1 MAKSNLSKDNQVS
14 FWQPLRV
21 RSFLLLF
28 IGENI
33 SLLGDQFF
41 LVALPWLT
49 IQLTNSGV
57 SLGTVLMAAA
67 IPRATLMLL
76 GGVISD
82 RISPRVVMIV
92 ANALRAVIVILLTVI
107 VALQAIQIWHLYLF
121 SVCLGI
127 VDGFFIPASKA
138 IVPSLV
144 QKELLV
150 ASNTLNQGM
159 NQLILTLGPAFGG
172 LLIATISIESAFAI
186 DAATF
191 VFTTIVLL
199 FIKTSLKPNIES
211 LQTVD
216 DLTPKNPPPLSS
228 KIWSLMTGI
237 REGINYGWHNLALRT
252 VLLVV
257 MVYNLAF
264 IGPLQIGVT
273 SLAHSR
279 FPGGAVALGIMNSAW
294 GGGGLLGA
302 LAPSL
307 CRNIPRLGVLMLILG
322 TIQGTSLMLL
332 GFVPNVALASV
343 TLVILGFCTGFF
355 IVTEITWIQ
364 KQTPP
369 AILGRVMSLRM
380 LSSFGIAPFS
390 FALAGLLV
398 DLNLTILFSLT
409 SCIILMLMAWLA
421 VNPSVRAIK

>member
-1 MAKSNLSKDNQVS
+1 MARSNPSGDKQEA

-21 RSFLLLF
+21 RSFLFLF

-33 SLLGDQFF
+33 SLLGNQFY

-49 IQLTNSGV
+49 LQLTNSGV

-67 IPRATLMLL
+67 IPRATLLLL
-76 GGVISD
+76 GGIVSD
-82 RISPRVVMIV
+82 RLKPRLVMITS
-92 ANALRAVIVILLTVI
+92 NALRAVVAILLTVI
-107 VALQAIQIWHLYLF
+107 VALQAIQLWHLYVF
-121 SVCLGI
+121 SVCFGI

-144 QKELLV
+144 KKELLV
-150 ASNTLNQGM
+150 ASNTLIQGT
-159 NQLILTLGPAFGG
+159 NQLILTLGPVVGG

-186 DAATF
+186 DAVTF
-191 VFTTIVLL
+191 IFTTILLL
-199 FIKTSLKPNIES
+199 FVKGSIDGNIET

-216 DLTPKNPPPLSS
+216 DLNSKNSNLSS
-228 KIWSLMTGI
+228 KIWNLMAGI

-257 MVYNLAF
+257 MVYNLVF

-279 FPGGAVALGIMNSAW
+279 FSGGAVALGIMNSAW

-307 CRNIPRLGVLMLILG
+307 FRNIPRLGILMLILG
-322 TIQGTSLMLL
+322 TIQGTSLMFL
-332 GFVPNVALASV
+332 GFVPNVALASLTIV
-343 TLVILGFCTGFF
+343 VLGFCSGFF

-364 KQTPP
+364 KRTPP
-369 AILGRVMSLRM
+369 AILGRVISLRM

-398 DLNLTILFSLT
+398 DFNLTILFSLT
-409 SCIILMLMAWLA
+409 SCIILILMAWLA
-421 VNPSVRAIK
+421 ANPSVRAIK

>member
-1 MAKSNLSKDNQVS
+1 MARSNPNNQVP
-14 FWQPLRV
+14 FWQPLTV

-33 SLLGDQFF
+33 SLLGNQFY

-49 IQLTNSGV
+49 IQLTDSGV

-67 IPRATLMLL
+67 IPRAALLLL
-76 GGVISD
+76 GGVVSD
-82 RISPRVVMIV
+82 RSLPRIVMITS
-92 ANALRAVIVILLTVI
+92 NALRALVTILLTTI
-107 VALQAIQIWHLYLF
+107 VAIQAIQVWHLYLF
-121 SVCLGI
+121 SVCFGI
-127 VDGFFIPASKA
+127 LEGFFIPASKA

-144 QKELLV
+144 KKELLV
-150 ASNTLNQGM
+150 ASNTLIQGT
-159 NQLILTLGPAFGG
+159 NQLILTLGPVIGG
-172 LLIATISIESAFAI
+172 LLIATVNIESAFAI

-191 VFTTIVLL
+191 IFTTIVL
-199 FIKTSLKPNIES
+199 FFVKGSLEPNIEP
-211 LQTVD
+211 LQAVESSTQ
-216 DLTPKNPPPLSS
+216 KNLNSSS
-228 KIWSLMTGI
+228 KIENLMAGI

-257 MVYNLAF
+257 MVYNLTF

-273 SLAHSR
+273 SLAHNR
-279 FPGGAVALGIMNSAW
+279 FPGGAVALGVMNSAW

-307 CRNIPRLGVLMLILG
+307 LRNIPRIGILMLIIG
-322 TIQGTSLMLL
+322 TIQGASLMFL
-332 GFVPNVALASV
+332 GFVPNVVLASLTIV
-343 TLVILGFCTGFF
+343 VLGFCTGFF

-364 KQTPP
+364 KRTPP
-369 AILGRVMSLRM
+369 EILGRVMSLRM

-390 FALAGLLV
+390 YALAGLLV

-409 SCIILMLMAWLA
+409 SCIILILMAWLA
-421 VNPSVRAIK
+421 ANPSIRALK

>member
-1 MAKSNLSKDNQVS
+1 MAKLNPSGDKQEP

-21 RSFLLLF
+21 RSFLFLF

-33 SLLGDQFF
+33 SLLGNQFY

-49 IQLTNSGV
+49 LQLTNSGV

-67 IPRATLMLL
+67 IPRATLLLL
-76 GGVISD
+76 GGIVSD
-82 RISPRVVMIV
+82 RLKPRLVMITS
-92 ANALRAVIVILLTVI
+92 NALRAVVAILLTVI
-107 VALQAIQIWHLYLF
+107 VALQAIQLWHLYVF
-121 SVCLGI
+121 SVCFGI

-144 QKELLV
+144 KKELLV
-150 ASNTLNQGM
+150 ASNTLIQGT
-159 NQLILTLGPAFGG
+159 NQLILTLGPVVGG

-186 DAATF
+186 DAVTF
-191 VFTTIVLL
+191 IFTTILLL
-199 FIKTSLKPNIES
+199 FVKGSIDGNIET

-216 DLTPKNPPPLSS
+216 DLNSKNSNLSS
-228 KIWSLMTGI
+228 KIWNLMAGI

-257 MVYNLAF
+257 MVYNLVF

-279 FPGGAVALGIMNSAW
+279 FSGGAVALGIMNSAW

-307 CRNIPRLGVLMLILG
+307 FRNIPRLGILMLILG
-322 TIQGTSLMLL
+322 TIQGTSLMFL
-332 GFVPNVALASV
+332 GFVPNVALASLTIV
-343 TLVILGFCTGFF
+343 VLGFCSGFF

-364 KQTPP
+364 KRTPP
-369 AILGRVMSLRM
+369 AILGRVISLRM

-398 DLNLTILFSLT
+398 DFNLTILFSLT
-409 SCIILMLMAWLA
+409 SCIILILMAWLA
-421 VNPSVRAIK
+421 ANPSVRAIK

>member
-1 MAKSNLSKDNQVS
+1 VTKSNLSQHQPVS
-14 FWQPLRV
+14 FWQPLKV

-28 IGENI
+28 IGENV
-33 SLLGDQFF
+33 SLLGDQFY

-57 SLGTVLMAAA
+57 SLGAVLMAAA
-67 IPRATLMLL
+67 IPRAALMLL

-82 RISPRVVMIV
+82 RISPRRVMITS
-92 ANALRAVIVILLTVI
+92 NALRAVIVILLTVM
-107 VALQAIQIWHLYLF
+107 VALKVIQVWHLYLF
-121 SVCLGI
+121 SACLGI

-144 QKELLV
+144 KKNLLV
-150 ASNTLNQGM
+150 ASNTLNQGV
-159 NQLILTLGPAFGG
+159 NQLILTLGPALGG
-172 LLIATISIESAFAI
+172 LLIATIGMKGVFAI

-191 VFTTIVLL
+191 VFTAIVLL
-199 FIKTSLKPNIES
+199 FIKTSSKPPIES
-211 LQTVD
+211 LQTDQVS
-216 DLTPKNPPPLSS
+216 TPKNLNLNR
-228 KIWSLMTGI
+228 KTGSLMTGI
-237 REGINYGWHNLALRT
+237 REGINYGWHNSSLRIM
-252 VLLVV
+252 LLVV
-257 MVYNLAF
+257 MVYNLIL
-264 IGPLQIGVT
+264 IGPLQIGIT

-307 CRNIPRLGVLMLILG
+307 FRNIPGLGILLLILG
-322 TIQGTSLMLL
+322 TIQGSSLMFM
-332 GFVPNVALASV
+332 GFVPNLTLASM
-343 TLVILGFCTGFF
+343 TLVVLGFCSGLF

-364 KQTPP
+364 KRTPP

-380 LSSFGIAPFS
+380 LCSFGIAPFS

-398 DLNLTILFSLT
+398 DFDLTILFGLASGV
-409 SCIILMLMAWLA
+409 ILLLMAWLA
-421 VNPSVRAIK
+421 VKTSVRTIK

>member
-1 MAKSNLSKDNQVS
+1 MARSNPNNQVP
-14 FWQPLRV
+14 FWQPLTV

-33 SLLGDQFF
+33 SLLGNQFY

-49 IQLTNSGV
+49 IQLTDSGV

-67 IPRATLMLL
+67 IPRAALLLL
-76 GGVISD
+76 GGVVSD
-82 RISPRVVMIV
+82 RSFPRIVMITS
-92 ANALRAVIVILLTVI
+92 NALRALVTILLTTI
-107 VALQAIQIWHLYLF
+107 VAIQAIQVWHLYLF
-121 SVCLGI
+121 SVCFGI
-127 VDGFFIPASKA
+127 LEGFFIPASKA

-144 QKELLV
+144 KKELLV
-150 ASNTLNQGM
+150 ASNTLIQGT
-159 NQLILTLGPAFGG
+159 NQLILTLGPVIGG
-172 LLIATISIESAFAI
+172 LLIATVNIESAFAI

-191 VFTTIVLL
+191 IFTTIVL
-199 FIKTSLKPNIES
+199 FFVKGSLEPNIEP
-211 LQTVD
+211 LQAVESSTQ
-216 DLTPKNPPPLSS
+216 KNLNSSS
-228 KIWSLMTGI
+228 KIENLMAGI

-257 MVYNLAF
+257 MVYNLTF

-273 SLAHSR
+273 SLAHNR
-279 FPGGAVALGIMNSAW
+279 FPGGAVALGVMNSAW

-307 CRNIPRLGVLMLILG
+307 LRNIPRIGILMLIIG
-322 TIQGTSLMLL
+322 TIQGASLMFL
-332 GFVPNVALASV
+332 GFVPNVVLASLTIV
-343 TLVILGFCTGFF
+343 VLGFCTGFF

-364 KQTPP
+364 KRTPP
-369 AILGRVMSLRM
+369 EILGRVMSLRM

-390 FALAGLLV
+390 YALAGLLV

-409 SCIILMLMAWLA
+409 SCIILILMAWLA
-421 VNPSVRAIK
+421 ANPSIRALK

>member
-1 MAKSNLSKDNQVS
+1 MARSNPSGDKQVP
-14 FWQPLRV
+14 FWQPLTV

-33 SLLGDQFF
+33 SLLGNQFY

-49 IQLTNSGV
+49 IQLTDSGV

-67 IPRATLMLL
+67 IPRAALLLL
-76 GGVISD
+76 GGVVSD
-82 RISPRVVMIV
+82 RLKPRIVMITS
-92 ANALRAVIVILLTVI
+92 NALRAVIATLLTVV
-107 VALQAIQIWHLYLF
+107 VALQTIQIWHLYVF
-121 SVCLGI
+121 SVCFGI
-127 VDGFFIPASKA
+127 LDGFFIPASKA

-144 QKELLV
+144 KKKFLV

-159 NQLILTLGPAFGG
+159 NQLILTLGPVFGG
-172 LLIATISIESAFAI
+172 LLIATVNIESAFAI

-191 VFTTIVLL
+191 VLTTIFLL
-199 FIKTSLKPNIES
+199 FIKGSIEPNIEP
-211 LQTVD
+211 LQTVND
-216 DLTPKNPPPLSS
+216 STPKNSHFLGG
-228 KIWSLMTGI
+228 KTENLMAGI

-257 MVYNLAF
+257 MVYNLVF

-307 CRNIPRLGVLMLILG
+307 FRKIPRLGVLMLILG
-322 TIQGTSLMLL
+322 TIQGASLMFL
-332 GFVPNVALASV
+332 GFVPNVALATV
-343 TLVILGFCTGFF
+343 TLVVLGFCTGFF
-355 IVTEITWIQ
+355 VVTEITWIQ
-364 KQTPP
+364 KRTPP

-398 DLNLTILFSLT
+398 DFNLTILFSLA

-421 VNPSVRAIK
+421 ANPSVRAIE

>member
-1 MAKSNLSKDNQVS
+1 MARSNPNNQVP
-14 FWQPLRV
+14 FWQPLTV

-33 SLLGDQFF
+33 SLLGDQFY

-49 IQLTNSGV
+49 IQLTDSGISV
-57 SLGTVLMAAA
+57 GTVLMAAA
-67 IPRATLMLL
+67 IPRATLMLF
-76 GGVISD
+76 GGVVSD
-82 RISPRVVMIV
+82 RISPRVVMITS
-92 ANALRAVIVILLTVI
+92 NALRTVLAILLTII
-107 VALQAIQIWHLYLF
+107 VALQAIQVWHLYVF
-121 SVCLGI
+121 SVCFGI

-144 QKELLV
+144 KKDLLV
-150 ASNTLNQGM
+150 VSNTLIQGT
-159 NQLILTLGPAFGG
+159 NQLILTLGPVVGG

-186 DAATF
+186 NAATF
-191 VFTTIVLL
+191 VFTTICLL
-199 FIKTSLKPNIES
+199 FVKGSIDANIEP

-216 DLTPKNPPPLSS
+216 DSTSKNPTPSS
-228 KIWSLMTGI
+228 KIGSLMAGI
-237 REGINYGWHNLALRT
+237 REGINYGWHNLELRT

-257 MVYNLAF
+257 MVYNLTF

-273 SLAHSR
+273 SLAHNR

-307 CRNIPRLGVLMLILG
+307 FRNIPRLGVLMLILG
-322 TIQGTSLMLL
+322 TIQGTSLMFL
-332 GFVPNVALASV
+332 GFVPNVVLASLTIV
-343 TLVILGFCTGFF
+343 VLGFCSGFF

-364 KQTPP
+364 KRTPP

-390 FALAGLLV
+390 YALAGLLV

-409 SCIILMLMAWLA
+409 SGIILMLMASLA
-421 VNPSVRAIK
+421 ANPSVRALK